1 MLPACPQ
8 TRTTLPP
15 LPAGTAAGRAG
26 AAACRTGRPRTGERR
41 TFILQRQWELKAVA
55 SPCLPAAACCR
66 AAQRFSQLSLTSF
79 VEPTHP
85 NPPFQFGPC
94 NTTTQALTERL
105 AGLRRIEE
113 ELRAKAQR
121 VQREAGDAA
130 AAEAR
135 AQGLVDSAAA
145 ARERVDAAANDVGR
159 RQAELGERLEAFERQ
174 QAVVAEAA
182 RVGARKARVNIRRT
196 NEKATRARAEAAQA
210 RADAQ
215 EARGATAALQLVSGP
230 NGFRSVG
237 SRAMRYCEVV
247 SPTTEAATVLLAQR
261 VARRT

>member
-1 MLPACPQ
+1 M
-8 TRTTLPP
+8 
-15 LPAGTAAGRAG
+15 
-26 AAACRTGRPRTGERR
+26 
-41 TFILQRQWELKAVA
+41 
-55 SPCLPAAACCR
+55 
-66 AAQRFSQLSLTSF
+66 
-79 VEPTHP
+79 
-85 NPPFQFGPC
+85 
-94 NTTTQALTERL
+94 
-105 AGLRRIEE
+105 
-113 ELRAKAQR
+113 
-121 VQREAGDAA
+121 
-130 AAEAR
+130 
-135 AQGLVDSAAA
+135 DSAAA